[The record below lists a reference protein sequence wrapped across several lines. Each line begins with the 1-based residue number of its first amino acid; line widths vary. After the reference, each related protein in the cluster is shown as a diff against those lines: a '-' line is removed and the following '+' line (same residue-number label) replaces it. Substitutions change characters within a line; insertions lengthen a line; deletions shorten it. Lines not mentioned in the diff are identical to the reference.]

1 MFTIT
6 GIIVILS
13 MYQLFKV
20 GRTLIRIVNIIKK
33 DFKINTLGEELD
45 RLSSEEFIDW
55 CVEYL
60 KTKNYIFINKFDT
73 NTLLCKHRGEK
84 VYVSCVKSG
93 EFDKINMYKLIGIK
107 ASKKI
112 DKIAVLANIDEAKLD
127 DEILKEFNSLGIEII
142 SGGEFNVSYEEYV
155 KMNSLI
161 R

>member
-13 MYQLFKV
+13 MYQLFRI

-55 CVEYL
+55 CIEYL
-60 KTKNYIFINKFDT
+60 KNKNYVFINKFDT
-73 NTLLCKHRGEK
+73 NTLLCKHTGEK
-84 VYVSCVKSG
+84 VYVSCFKSD
-93 EFDKINMYKLIGIK
+93 EFNKINMYKLIGIK

-112 DKIAVLANIDEAKLD
+112 DKIVVLANIDEAKLD
-127 DEILKEFNSLGIEII
+127 DGILKEFNSLGIEFI
-142 SGGEFNVSYEEYV
+142 SGAEFSVSYEEYV
-155 KMNSLI
+155 KMNSLSG
-161 R
+161 